1 MSRPVPSS
9 DSDTRPFW
17 DAAARGELRY
27 QRCGSCGHA
36 EFPPRRLCSACH
48 EDALEWAPASG
59 EGRIHSFTIVHRA
72 PTEAF
77 RARVPYA
84 IALVDLAEGFRMMM
98 NVEADDLSTIAIG
111 APIRVTFEVTG
122 SGLALPQ
129 ARLA

>member
-1 MSRPVPSS
+1 V
-9 DSDTRPFW
+9 
-17 DAAARGELRY
+17 
-27 QRCGSCGHA
+27 
-36 EFPPRRLCSACH
+36 CH
-48 EDALEWAPASG
+48 EHALEWAPASG